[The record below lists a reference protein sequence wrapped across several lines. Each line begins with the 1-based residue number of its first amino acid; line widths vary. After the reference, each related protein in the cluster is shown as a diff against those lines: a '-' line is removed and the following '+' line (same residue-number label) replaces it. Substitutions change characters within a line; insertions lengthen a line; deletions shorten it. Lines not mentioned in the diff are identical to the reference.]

1 VATQVIVRISSAVVP
16 ESMASSYL
24 EYVQRCEI
32 PCYEVASGLI
42 GVSVLQKP
50 FVAYVELM
58 TVSVWQSEE
67 ALKRFVRDQL
77 PADRTEAGGGAIE
90 LSERIYEVVLSRPGK
105 LCVADLREPEESG

>member
-1 VATQVIVRISSAVVP
+1 MATQVIVRISSAVVP

-67 ALKRFVRDQL
+67 ALERFVRDQL
-77 PADRTEAGGGAIE
+77 PADHTEASGGAIE

-105 LCVADLREPEESG
+105 LRVADLREPEESG